1 MNMQNL
7 FTRLAATVLALALAG
22 CNAVVP
28 SDGPLE
34 RKVIKDAEV
43 IGMTEAEATYGLID
57 LDVKSVKAVDDFHL
71 ISPFNE
77 TFGLGGPS
85 GIRIGVGDTVTI
97 TIFEAGP
104 DGLFSTTEQ
113 KQIVLPLIV
122 QNDGRISVPYA
133 GTIQAAGRTS
143 EQVRGSIL
151 GVLRERAVE
160 PDVIVSLTGS
170 VSRSVTVT
178 GAVNGSAIVPLVAGD
193 ERVLDVIAAAGGPT
207 QPAYE
212 TFVTIQRN
220 GRSCTVLLQTLV
232 DKPHENIYV
241 RPDDTIFLSYDP
253 RTFAAFGAV
262 GQKGNLE
269 FDTARLSLAEAAA
282 IAQGVDED
290 RANPEGYFVFRF
302 ESIAVLKQL
311 AHLHIITQEELHAL
325 LADEHSRDQRNRV
338 PIVYRLDLSEPEA
351 FFVAK
356 RFAMRDKDVIYVAR
370 SFGVDLARF
379 ITLIDSV
386 AATTL
391 RITN

>member
-1 MNMQNL
+1 MFL
-7 FTRLAATVLALALAG
+7 ILSRWIVCVLLLAVSG
-22 CNAVVP
+22 CAIIP

-34 RKVIKDAEV
+34 RKVIKDATI
-43 IGMTEAEATYGLID
+43 IGATDHEFSYGLID

-71 ISPFNE
+71 ISPFRD
-77 TFGLGGPS
+77 TFGLGGPA

-113 KQIVLPLIV
+113 KQVVLPLVV

-160 PDVIVSLTGS
+160 PDVIVSLTGA
-170 VSRSVTVT
+170 VSRSVTVL
-178 GAVNGSAIVPLVAGD
+178 GAVNGSAVVPLVAGD
-193 ERVLDVIAAAGGPT
+193 ERVLDVIALAGGPE

-232 DKPHENIYV
+232 DKPHENIFV

-282 IAQGVDED
+282 IAQGVDGN

-302 ESIAVLKQL
+302 ESIAVLK
-311 AHLHIITQEELHAL
+311 HLKKTHVITDEQLHAL
-325 LADEHSRDQRNRV
+325 LADEHSRDHRNRV
-338 PIVYRLDLSEPEA
+338 PVVYRLDLSEPEA

-356 RFAMRDKDVIYVAR
+356 RFAMRDKDTIYVAR
-370 SFGVDLARF
+370 SFGVDLNAFLDLIGKTNITARA
-379 ITLIDSV
+379 LV
-386 AATTL
+386 
-391 RITN
+391 N

>member
-1 MNMQNL
+1 M
-7 FTRLAATVLALALAG
+7 LALAG
-22 CNAVVP
+22 CVIVP
-28 SDGPLE
+28 TDGPLE
-34 RKVIKDAEV
+34 RKVIEDAEV

-57 LDVKSVKAVDDFHL
+57 LDIKSVKAVDDFHL
-71 ISPFNE
+71 ISPFRE
-77 TFGLGGPS
+77 TFGLGSPA

-113 KQIVLPLIV
+113 KQVVLPLVV

-160 PDVIVSLTGS
+160 PDVIVSLSGA
-170 VSRSVTVT
+170 VSRAVTVL
-178 GAVNGSAIVPLVAGD
+178 GAVNGSAVVPLVAGD
-193 ERVLDVIAAAGGPT
+193 ERVLDVIARAGGPAE
-207 QPAYE
+207 PAYE

-232 DKPHENIYV
+232 DKPHENIFV

-262 GQKGNLE
+262 GKKGNLE

-282 IAQGVDED
+282 IAQGVDGN
-290 RANPEGYFVFRF
+290 RANPEGYFIFRF

-311 AHLHIITQEELHAL
+311 AHKHVITQEQLHAL
-325 LADEHSRDQRNRV
+325 LADEHSRDERNRV
-338 PIVYRLDLSEPEA
+338 PVVYRLNLAEPEA

-370 SFGVDLARF
+370 SFGVDLRNFIDLVGELNITARAVF
-379 ITLIDSV
+379 
-386 AATTL
+386 A
-391 RITN
+391 N

>member
-1 MNMQNL
+1 MFQALSRWIACVL
-7 FTRLAATVLALALAG
+7 FAALSG
-22 CNAVVP
+22 CVVVP

-34 RKVIKDAEV
+34 RKVIKDATI
-43 IGMTEAEATYGLID
+43 IGATDHEFSYGLID

-71 ISPFNE
+71 ISPFRD
-77 TFGLGGPS
+77 TFGLGSPA
-85 GIRIGVGDTVTI
+85 GIRIGVGDTITI

-113 KQIVLPLIV
+113 KQVVLPLVV

-170 VSRSVTVT
+170 VSRSVTVL
-178 GAVNGSAIVPLVAGD
+178 GAVGGSAVVPLVAGD
-193 ERVLDVIAAAGGPT
+193 ERVLDVIALAGGPS

-232 DKPHENIYV
+232 DKPHENIFV

-269 FDTARLSLAEAAA
+269 FETARLSLAEAAA
-282 IAQGVDED
+282 IAQGVDGD
-290 RANPEGYFVFRF
+290 RGNPEGYFLFRF

-311 AHLHIITQEELHAL
+311 ASSHVITQEQLHAL
-325 LADEHSRDQRNRV
+325 LADEHSRDHRNRV
-338 PIVYRLDLSEPEA
+338 PVVYRLDLSEPEA

-356 RFAMRDKDVIYVAR
+356 RFAMRDKDTIYVAR
-370 SFGVDLARF
+370 SFAVDLRNF
-379 ITLIDSV
+379 LDLIGE
-386 AATTL
+386 
-391 RITN
+391 TNLTVRGLIE